1 MTDLSPEHLKIGAFA
16 ELLGT
21 NLRTLRYYEEL
32 GLLEPARRSEGGFR
46 YYRRTDVHRVELIRE
61 LQSLGLQLEEI
72 GELVDTRPALPDHDA
87 WIDKVKQALT
97 TQSGRVEARVQAL
110 REQQGKIDAALRKLA
125 DCQSCRF
132 CPEAKN
138 NYCEPCQNTGLS
150 LPELLSALF

>member
-1 MTDLSPEHLKIGAFA
+1 MVDKPHEHLKIGAFA

-32 GLLEPARRSEGGFR
+32 GLLEPARRSDGGFR

-61 LQSLGLQLEEI
+61 LQNLGLQLEEI
-72 GELVDTRPALPDHDA
+72 RELVDTRPNLPDRTA
-87 WIDKVKQALT
+87 WLKKVRTALA
-97 TQSGRVEARVQAL
+97 TQSARMDARVKAL
-110 REQQGKIDAALRKLA
+110 QEQQAKIDSALHKLT
-125 DCQSCRF
+125 DCQRCAF
-132 CPEAKN
+132 CPELKN